1 MLFKT
6 IINPDFVLYVN
17 KKSNYVCVNF
27 YKFYH
32 SGLFKKSR
40 LIILFLILL
49 FWFICNLYIFPL
61 ISLSD
66 IVSITKLTDTENYW
80 SVWHQTYDDF
90 TDKNNSFEG
99 FNIHYHYYHNSFY
112 QTHCDANDDVCLG
125 LHNCRYSIYLY
136 ILIILCYQVMILLD
150 IPKGKGYN
158 ISCFLHPLDNNICL
172 CIWNNDSFEGR
183 DRCYH

>member
-40 LIILFLILL
+40 
-49 FWFICNLYIFPL
+49 
-61 ISLSD
+61 
-66 IVSITKLTDTENYW
+66 

-99 FNIHYHYYHNSFY
+99 FNIHYNYYHNSSY
-112 QTHCDANDDVCLG
+112 QTHCDANDNVYLDLHNNICLY
-125 LHNCRYSIYLY
+125 LQNCRYSICIGKYYYLRDVENMRCCIPY
-136 ILIILCYQVMILLD
+136 PWECQAKSSLD
-150 IPKGKGYN
+150 SIK
-158 ISCFLHPLDNNICL
+158 
-172 CIWNNDSFEGR
+172 
-183 DRCYH
+183 

>member
-40 LIILFLILL
+40 
-49 FWFICNLYIFPL
+49 
-61 ISLSD
+61 
-66 IVSITKLTDTENYW
+66 

-99 FNIHYHYYHNSFY
+99 FNIHYNYYHNSSY
-112 QTHCDANDDVCLG
+112 QTHCDANDNVYLD